1 MSKVH
6 KIRDRRTIDDEAAQ
20 WVWRLDAE
28 DASPEMQAD
37 YQAWLGADAR
47 HREAI
52 DEYSKVWRRLDDLAA
67 LKSDSK
73 VRTVRHGVDEEER
86 QRRFPVPLRW
96 VRLGAAATLLCAAVL
111 VTYHFGHPKPLPLAA
126 SESYATAIGQQRT
139 VELADGSVVEMNT
152 NSIIDIDFTASE
164 RVVRL
169 SRGEVH
175 FVVAKNPDR
184 PFLVEAGDTWVR
196 AVGTAFSVHVM
207 PQAPVQVLV
216 TEGEVEV
223 TKVPA
228 SAKDR
233 VSPGAVYLEAGA
245 EDQVPP
251 EAVYLE
257 AGAEDR
263 VLPGA
268 IYLEAG
274 ESLGSDADAPQR
286 VVAVSRAEIEKELA
300 WRNGMLVFEGDPL
313 ELVVEELSRYTQA
326 RFVIVD
332 DSIRQRRVGGHFKT
346 DDVDGLLSVLERGLS
361 VEVRRQGS
369 SVILLADADKDRSTR
384 R

>member
-28 DASPEMQAD
+28 DVSPEMRAD

-47 HREAI
+47 HRAAI

-96 VRLGAAATLLCAAVL
+96 VRLGAAATLLCAVVL
-111 VTYHFGHPKPLPLAA
+111 VTYHFGHPKSPPLVA
-126 SESYATAIGQQRT
+126 SESYATAIGQQRR
-139 VELADGSVVEMNT
+139 VELADGSIVEMNT

-175 FVVAKNPDR
+175 FAVAKNPDR

-223 TKVPA
+223 TKAPAALPA
-228 SAKDR
+228 SADAR
-233 VSPGAVYLEAGA
+233 VPPGAVYLEAG
-245 EDQVPP
+245 P
-251 EAVYLE
+251 E
-257 AGAEDR
+257 
-263 VLPGA
+263 A

-274 ESLGSDADAPQR
+274 ESLGSDTDAPQR
-286 VVAVSRAEIEKELA
+286 VVAVSSAEIEKELA

-313 ELVVEELSRYTQA
+313 EFVVEELSRYTQA

-361 VEVRRQGS
+361 VEVRRQGN
-369 SVILLADADKDRSTR
+369 SVILLADADKNRSTR

>member
-28 DASPEMQAD
+28 DVSPEMQAD

-47 HREAI
+47 HRAAI

-111 VTYHFGHPKPLPLAA
+111 VTYHFGHPKPPSLAA

-139 VELADGSVVEMNT
+139 VALADGSVVEMNT

-175 FVVAKNPDR
+175 FAVAKNPDR

-223 TKVPA
+223 IKAPAALPA
-228 SAKDR
+228 SADAQ
-233 VSPGAVYLEAGA
+233 VPPGAVYLEAGA
-245 EDQVPP
+245 EARVPS

-257 AGAEDR
+257 AGADAR
-263 VLPGA
+263 VSPGA
-268 IYLEAG
+268 VYLKAG
-274 ESLGSDADAPQR
+274 ESLGSDTDAPQR

-369 SVILLADADKDRSTR
+369 SVILLADADKD
-384 R
+384 

>member
-28 DASPEMQAD
+28 DVSPEMQAA

-47 HREAI
+47 HRAAI

-111 VTYHFGHPKPLPLAA
+111 VTYHFGHPNPPPLAA
-126 SESYATAIGQQRT
+126 SESYATAIGQQRR

-175 FVVAKNPDR
+175 FAVAKNPDR
-184 PFLVEAGDTWVR
+184 PFLVAAGDTWVR

-223 TKVPA
+223 TKAPAALPA
-228 SAKDR
+228 SADAR
-233 VSPGAVYLEAGA
+233 VSPGAVYLEAS
-245 EDQVPP
+245 
-251 EAVYLE
+251 
-257 AGAEDR
+257 AEDR
-263 VLPGA
+263 VPSGA

-274 ESLGSDADAPQR
+274 ESLGSDTDAPQR

-313 ELVVEELSRYTQA
+313 EFVVEELSRYTQA

-332 DSIRQRRVGGHFKT
+332 DAIRQRRVGGHFKT

-361 VEVRRQGS
+361 VEVRRQGN
-369 SVILLADADKDRSTR
+369 SVILLADADKNRSTR